1 MPTQVNRI
9 SDAEETILV
18 FDRKAWLSSPFA
30 QKEKIFQPPLC
41 YSVGFK
47 CNLESC
53 VFLFSMGFIWTYCYC
68 CIDWSSCIPAF
79 QL

>member
-30 QKEKIFQPPLC
+30 QKEKIFHPPLC

-47 CNLESC
+47 CSLESC
-53 VFLFSMGFIWTYCYC
+53 IFL
-68 CIDWSSCIPAF
+68 
-79 QL
+79 L